1 MPWPRTIL
9 HLDMDAFFAS
19 IEQMDHPEL
28 RGKPVLVGHAGPRGV
43 VSTASYEAR
52 VFGCHSAM
60 PMVTARRLCP
70 QAIVMPV
77 RGQRYHEISDQVF
90 RILEDF
96 SPLIEPLSI
105 DEAFLD
111 LTGTERALGEAPAVA
126 ARLKQ
131 RVRREVGV
139 TASVGVAQC
148 KYLAKLG
155 SDYRKPDGLT
165 VIGPEDVDRMLPPLP
180 VTRLWGV
187 GKATAARLEALGIR
201 TIGDLRRT
209 PVSVL
214 ESILGSDTLRLLELS
229 HGIDKRPVVSDR
241 EAKSIGHEQT
251 FETDVPDPHQVRSIL
266 LELTEQVAARLRR
279 HGLLARGVC
288 LKIRFGDFRT
298 ISRSA
303 TLASASDLT
312 RDFWRAARELF
323 DTWAREFQPV
333 RLIGITAERLQ
344 TGGGQLPLFPEPGRV
359 KQQQLDEITD
369 RINARFGKGFVRR
382 GGAD

>member
-1 MPWPRTIL
+1 MAWPRTIL

-19 IEQMDHPEL
+19 IEQMDYPEL

-77 RGQRYHEISDQVF
+77 RGARYHEVSDQVF

-111 LTGTERALGEAPAVA
+111 LTGTERALGPAPVVA
-126 ARLKQ
+126 ARLKE
-131 RVRREVGV
+131 RVKREVGV
-139 TASVGVAQC
+139 TASVGVAAC

-155 SDYRKPDGLT
+155 SDFKKPDGLT
-165 VIGPEDVDRMLPPLP
+165 VIGPEDIERVLPPLP

-187 GKATAARLEALGIR
+187 GKATAARLERLGIR
-201 TIGDLRRT
+201 TIGDFRRT
-209 PVSVL
+209 PREVL
-214 ESILGSDTLRLLELS
+214 EGVVGSDAERLLGLS
-229 HGIDKRPVVSDR
+229 QGRDDRPVVSDR

-251 FETDVPDPHQVRSIL
+251 FEADIEDADEVRQVL
-266 LELTEQVAARLRR
+266 LELTEQVGARLRR
-279 HGLLARGVC
+279 HGLLARGVSV
-288 LKIRFGDFRT
+288 KIRFGEFRT
-298 ISRSA
+298 INRSA
-303 TLASASDLT
+303 TLGAASDLT
-312 RDFWRAARELF
+312 RDFWRVARELF
-323 DTWAREFQPV
+323 DTWAREFEPV

-344 TGGGQLPLFPEPGRV
+344 VGGEQLSLFPEPGRV

-369 RINARFGKGFVRR
+369 RINARFGKHSIRR